1 MSDILKITSVFISGN
16 TILVKPI
23 NSSENYY
30 LIYAKLLSIQYNVI
44 LNSSDLILLAYLLEN
59 KKNEEFTID
68 YSLKQLLSKG
78 KNINPEAFN
87 NSTRKLVSSTII
99 TKTKFRKYKFTHA
112 LIDDFE
118 FKLRINDSVDV

>member
-1 MSDILKITSVFISGN
+1 MSDILKITSVFISGD
-16 TILVKPI
+16 TVLVRSI

-30 LIYAKLLSIQYNVI
+30 LIYAKLLSIQHNVI

-59 KKNEEFTID
+59 KKHEEFTID

-87 NSTRKLVSSTII
+87 NSTRKLVSSEII
-99 TKTKFRKYKFTHA
+99 TKTKFRKYKFSNKLA
-112 LIDDFE
+112 DDFD
-118 FKLRINDSVDV
+118 FKLRINDSMDV